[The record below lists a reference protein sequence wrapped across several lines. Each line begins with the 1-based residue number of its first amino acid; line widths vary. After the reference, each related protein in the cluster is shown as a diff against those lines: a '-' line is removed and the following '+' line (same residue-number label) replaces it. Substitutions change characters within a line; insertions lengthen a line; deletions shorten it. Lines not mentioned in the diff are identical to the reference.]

1 MSEFDRGGGGGGSG
15 GLGGGG
21 WGDGQYDV
29 RGRRREVDGSFF
41 CFFCFVFYKIGP
53 HSMA

>member
-21 WGDGQYDV
+21 WGNGQYDV
-29 RGRRREVDGSFF
+29 RGRGREVDDQFF
-41 CFFCFVFYKIGP
+41 LLLFFVLQNRP